1 MQFFGGSHPFDEIDE
16 NSYEIYSFLQGKR
29 NTEGFAKM
37 AIGDYSIIFL
47 LKSKLKYCSAS

>member
-16 NSYEIYSFLQGKR
+16 NSYEIYSLLQGKR
-29 NTEGFAKM
+29 NKEGFAKM

-47 LKSKLKYCSAS
+47 LKSKLK